1 SDVCSSDLPVAHLAG
16 AEPVRLLGG
25 AVYLVYTT
33 NSGAAFGLGRSHTYL
48 FAVIA
53 FAVIG
58 WIAWMARRLRSLPW
72 AVALG
77 LLTAGAAGNLLDRL
91 FRGPGGR
98 HDQRLRPRRQRLPGL
113 QRRRLGAD
121 HRGRDRALAGAERSP
136 PRRHPPPVGPVRGHP
151 GGRAVVDRTRALPV
165 PDGLDGSRLD
175 VAIARVFGLSRST
188 AAALVEAG
196 EARVDGAPRSKS
208 DRIAAGA
215 WLEVTLPPPPVPA
228 APPPEPVA

>member
-1 SDVCSSDLPVAHLAG
+1 LAGGVVLLDQVTKQLAVAHLAG

-77 LLTAGAAGNLLDRL
+77 LLTAGAAGNLLDRRW
-91 FRGPGGR
+91 RGPGPFRGGVVDMLRVCAAGGGVFPAFNVADGPLPIGVVTALRLQLSGR
-98 HDQRLRPRRQRLPGL
+98 HR
-113 QRRRLGAD
+113 
-121 HRGRDRALAGAERSP
+121 
-136 PRRHPPPVGPVRGHP
+136 
-151 GGRAVVDRTRALPV
+151 
-165 PDGLDGSRLD
+165 
-175 VAIARVFGLSRST
+175 
-188 AAALVEAG
+188 
-196 EARVDGAPRSKS
+196 DGAPRRSPPS
-208 DRIAAGA
+208 AD
-215 WLEVTLPPPPVPA
+215 TL
-228 APPPEPVA
+228 